1 MTNLAEQVRKGQ
13 ESIGCFHELIKRVD
27 ADRTRM
33 VSHEHAD
40 PSTRTALLV
49 MEQKVDGTGGGW
61 GPPRS
66 DYLRSD
72 ALLRDLNEQQIDKP

>member
-1 MTNLAEQVRKGQ
+1 MTTGPNRYGKALARSHKR
-13 ESIGCFHELIKRVD
+13 IKRTD
-27 ADRTRM
+27 ANSGTII
-33 VSHEHAD
+33 SHEYGRPEYAD
-40 PSTRTALLV
+40 CPFGDGT
-49 MEQKVDGTGGGW
+49 EVDGTGGGW